1 MAILNYGNQFKY
13 SGKGYIDSK
22 MAPVQKFEDLEKN
35 VSTLAS
41 LYAPGMK
48 VMVLEDEFFGPC
60 EYYLSSDYKWKRVVD
75 LNELSLSFDKGD
87 FEGNDGKKEAYIQL
101 NYKGEILGE
110 PVNISSLLEDVEG
123 RLDALENKEDVVIED
138 TNTFVESAQL
148 VTEKEG
154 ENGLFIKFVYNDGN
168 SFYAD
173 ITEIE
178 PKTYS
183 QGLGILI
190 GEDNVISV
198 DESWFATWFEGK
210 VDEFNERFQSIEG
223 DVVTLEQDLGNLSQ
237 ALTALAGKVD
247 ANTSGVTNALQ
258 QIAANASAI
267 TTNTNAIKEV
277 ETVANEAKSKALEN
291 EGKINNL
298 SAQLAAIRGVEYI
311 KAGSNIS
318 VVESE
323 GGFVRISANVP
334 EVDTTEIE
342 NRLVVVENA
351 DSGHTQDIASLR
363 QAIENFAPEGE
374 ALVGDGKTI
383 ITIEGMLR
391 VQISSDELNVLK
403 ANTNGLFAQGIE
415 VVLGDEEINEE
426 ENNN

>member
-154 ENGLFIKFVYNDGN
+154 ENGLFIKFAYNDGN

-210 VDEFNERFQSIEG
+210 VDEFNERFQAIEG
-223 DVVTLEQDLGNLSQ
+223 DVDTLEQDLGNLSQ
-237 ALTALAGKVD
+237 ALTALAGNVT
-247 ANTSGVTNALQ
+247 ANTSSITNALQ
-258 QIAANASAI
+258 QIAANATKI
-267 TTNTNAIKEV
+267 NEV
-277 ETVANEAKSKALEN
+277 ETVANEAKSKSIEN
-291 EGKINNL
+291 EGKINNF

-311 KAGSNIS
+311 KAGENIS

-323 GGFVRISANVP
+323 DGFVTISANVP

-342 NRLVVVENA
+342 NRLDEVEETV
-351 DSGHTQDIASLR
+351 SGHTQDIASLR
-363 QAIENFAPEGE
+363 QAIENIAPEGE

-383 ITIEGMLR
+383 ITNEGMLS

-403 ANTNGLFAQGIE
+403 ANSNGLFAQGIE
-415 VVLGDEEINEE
+415 IVLGDEEINKE

>member
-22 MAPVQKFEDLEKN
+22 MVPVNTKDELDNISKSNL
-35 VSTLAS
+35 SL

-48 VMVLEDEFFGPC
+48 VMVLNDEPFGPC
-60 EYYLSSDYKWKRVVD
+60 EYYLTESYEWKRVFD
-75 LNELSLSFDKGD
+75 FNKLTLSLDKD
-87 FEGNDGKKEAYIQL
+87 DIGNDGKEEIHLQLMYNNEMVGEAIDLSVLLQDVEERL
-101 NYKGEILGE
+101 E
-110 PVNISSLLEDVEG
+110 SLENAEDVTPT
-123 RLDALENKEDVVIED
+123 ED
-138 TNTFVESAQL
+138 TNTFVENAEL

-168 SFYAD
+168 SFYTD

-178 PKTYS
+178 PKTYA
-183 QGLGILI
+183 QGVGILI

-223 DVVTLEQDLGNLSQ
+223 DIDTLEQDLGNLSQ
-237 ALTALAGKVD
+237 ALTALAGNVT
-247 ANTSGVTNALQ
+247 ANTSSITNALQ
-258 QIAANASAI
+258 QIAANATKI
-267 TTNTNAIKEV
+267 NEV
-277 ETVANEAKSKALEN
+277 ETVANEAKSKSIEN

-311 KAGSNIS
+311 KAGENIS

-323 GGFVRISANVP
+323 DGFVTISANVP

-342 NRLVVVENA
+342 NRLDEVEETV
-351 DSGHTQDIASLR
+351 SGHTQDIASLR
-363 QAIENFAPEGE
+363 QAIENIAPEGE
-374 ALVGDGKTI
+374 ALAGDGKTI
-383 ITIEGMLR
+383 ITNEGMLS
-391 VQISSDELNVLK
+391 VQVSSDELNVLK
-403 ANTNGLFAQGIE
+403 ANANGLFAQGIE
-415 VVLGDEEINEE
+415 IVLGDEEINEE